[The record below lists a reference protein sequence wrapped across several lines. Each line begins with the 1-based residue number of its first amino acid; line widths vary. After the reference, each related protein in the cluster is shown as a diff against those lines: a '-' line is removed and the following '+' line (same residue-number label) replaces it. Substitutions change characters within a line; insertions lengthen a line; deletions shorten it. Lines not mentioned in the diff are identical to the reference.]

1 MKRWII
7 ALAAVASF
15 SLPLASQAQPAGGP
29 GPGGPPP
36 EARAKFE
43 KIVGDA
49 SHCRAQCRGA
59 PSTVN
64 AVRAIVAEVAARSVD
79 RRTGAQKIDALLSAD
94 ERTRVTAVEQKM
106 RTEMRAAMAGMPP
119 PPGGGPPGGG
129 PPGAGPPGGGP
140 PGGPGFA
147 GRAPDA
153 GRFLLMVS
161 RLLRR
166 FHGPEPRSSGAP

>member
-15 SLPLASQAQPAGGP
+15 SLPLASQAQPSGGP

-43 KIVGDA
+43 KVVGDA
-49 SHCRAQCRGA
+49 RVAALNAVGPEHRD
-59 PSTVN
+59 

-79 RRTGAQKIDALLSAD
+79 RRAGAQKIDALLSAD
-94 ERTRVTAVEQKM
+94 DRTRVNAVEEKM
-106 RTEMRAAMAGMPP
+106 RTEMRTAMAGMPP
-119 PPGGGPPGGG
+119 PSAGA

-147 GRAPDA
+147 GRAPDP
-153 GRFLLMVS
+153 GRFLLMIS
-161 RLLRR
+161 RSPAPD
-166 FHGPEPRSSGAP
+166 GPEPRSSGDPR